1 MDNAE
6 ILLSEHP
13 FFQGLTP
20 DRISVLAR
28 ISEAEP
34 FSAGKYI
41 FREGDAASA
50 FYLIRNGKVAVEV
63 FAAQRGALTIQTI
76 DTGDVLG
83 WSWLVPPHRW
93 RFSARAIDLVRTIRL
108 EGDALLQLCQS
119 DHELGYQVLNR
130 LFQVVAQRLEA
141 TRLQLMD
148 IYGIH
153 S

>member
-1 MDNAE
+1 MDDVE
-6 ILLSEHP
+6 TLLSEHP

-20 DRISVLAR
+20 DRISALAS
-28 ISEAEP
+28 ISETES

-41 FREGDAASA
+41 FREGDESSA

-63 FAAQRGALTIQTI
+63 FAAQRGALTIQTV
-76 DTGDVLG
+76 DAGDVLG

-93 RFSARAIDLVRTIRL
+93 RFSARAVDLVRTIRL
-108 EGDALLQLCQS
+108 EGNALLSLCKN

>member
-1 MDNAE
+1 MDDVE
-6 ILLSEHP
+6 TLLSEHP

-20 DRISVLAR
+20 DRISALSR
-28 ISEAEP
+28 IAGTES
-34 FSAGKYI
+34 FNAGKYI
-41 FREGDAASA
+41 FREGDESSA

-63 FAAQRGALTIQTI
+63 FAAQRGALTIQTL

-93 RFSARAIDLVRTIRL
+93 RFSARAVDLVRTIRL
-108 EGDALLQLCQS
+108 EGNTLLSLCQS
-119 DHELGYQVLNR
+119 DHELGYQVLIR
-130 LFQVVAQRLEA
+130 LFQAVAQRLEA